1 MKYILLFL
9 LLISTSIHAAEILN
23 VYNWSEYL
31 PSELLKQFERET
43 GIKVNYSTYDN
54 NETMYAK
61 LKAVHN
67 AGYDIVVPSTYF
79 VDRMRRQG
87 MLLKLDKSK
96 IPNFK
101 NLNPELLNKSY
112 DPHNNYSI
120 PYLWGATAIV
130 VNDKYYPRGSI
141 TRWADFWQPKLK
153 NQLLLLDDTREIFGI
168 ALLVLGYSV
177 NDTNPEHIKIA
188 YEKLKQLLPNVKLF
202 NDETVRN
209 IYIDEDALIGMG
221 WAGDAFLANQENPH
235 IQYIYPQ
242 EGFIISMDNMT
253 IVKNAPHVENAYKF
267 INFILRPEIAKQ
279 ISLSVGFATPNLV
292 AYKMMPKEILN
303 NHIIYPSQEILHHG
317 QFQVDVGNAA
327 TIYEK
332 YLELLKIGA

>member
-23 VYNWSEYL
+23 VYNWAEYL

-87 MLLKLDKSK
+87 MLQRIDKSK
-96 IPNFK
+96 LPNFK
-101 NLNPELLNKSY
+101 NLNPELLNKTY

-130 VNDKYYPRGSI
+130 FNDKGFNKNAI
-141 TRWADFWQPKLK
+141 TRWSDFW
-153 NQLLLLDDTREIFGI
+153 
-168 ALLVLGYSV
+168 
-177 NDTNPEHIKIA
+177 
-188 YEKLKQLLPNVKLF
+188 
-202 NDETVRN
+202 
-209 IYIDEDALIGMG
+209 
-221 WAGDAFLANQENPH
+221 
-235 IQYIYPQ
+235 
-242 EGFIISMDNMT
+242 
-253 IVKNAPHVENAYKF
+253 
-267 INFILRPEIAKQ
+267 RPE
-279 ISLSVGFATPNLV
+279 L
-292 AYKMMPKEILN
+292 KE
-303 NHIIYPSQEILHHG
+303 
-317 QFQVDVGNAA
+317 
-327 TIYEK
+327 
-332 YLELLKIGA
+332 